1 MRLFSLIV
9 LITLLLAGCSD
20 SGDNSSSIDNS
31 SSSDSS
37 SKIPISMVGEWNTEY
52 NGVNSLGMRARI
64 LNPEKPVVT
73 IWVTVTAS
81 NGNEICKK
89 EGEGEI
95 ITSNG
100 KYFATYFGNFSTTPE
115 ESSTREFLSISDE
128 TLFVYWN
135 DKVNYTLK
143 RSSIPW
149 FCD

>member
-1 MRLFSLIV
+1 
-9 LITLLLAGCSD
+9 
-20 SGDNSSSIDNS
+20 
-31 SSSDSS
+31 
-37 SKIPISMVGEWNTEY
+37 MVGEWNAEY
-52 NGVNSLGMRARI
+52 NSVNDVLGIRAQI

-73 IWVTVTAS
+73 IWVTVRAS

-89 EGEGEI
+89 EGGGEI

-100 KYFATYFGNFSTTPE
+100 RYFVTYFGNFSTTPE